1 MHTRMKPQLAAIVIS
16 AVISACAGTPSAD
29 APSNTPPV
37 AASSTPATTPAGP
50 RITLKDAFTLGHRTA
65 PLALVVYADYQCPYC
80 ARFHHGML
88 GDIKAR
94 YVDSGV
100 LLYVHK
106 DFPLRMHP
114 QALPAA
120 IAARC
125 AGAQGRYGQMQGRLY
140 EAQTNLGE
148 PLYTQLAT
156 TIGLDLAAF
165 QTCRADPA
173 THRSVERDLREG
185 QRANVTATPT
195 LLLGRIEGDSVIIER
210 VSAGLPSL
218 DALGAEIERLRASPS
233 R

>member
-1 MHTRMKPQLAAIVIS
+1 MHTLVKPQLAAIFLS
-16 AVISACAGTPSAD
+16 AVVGACAATPPTDTPST
-29 APSNTPPV
+29 TPPV
-37 AASSTPATTPAGP
+37 AVASTRATIPAGP
-50 RITLKDAFTLGHRTA
+50 RVTLKDAITLGDRTA
-65 PLALVVYADYQCPYC
+65 PLALVVYADYQCAYC

-94 YVDSGV
+94 YIDSGV

-106 DFPLRMHP
+106 DFPLRMHR

-125 AGAQGRYGQMQGRLY
+125 AGAQGRYGAMQGRLY

-148 PLYTQLAT
+148 PLYTQLAA
-156 TIGLDLAAF
+156 TIGLDLDAF
-165 QTCRADPA
+165 QKCRADPA
-173 THRSVERDLREG
+173 TRRSVERDLREG

-218 DALGAEIERLRASPS
+218 DALGAEIERLRAGPS

>member
-1 MHTRMKPQLAAIVIS
+1 MDTLMKPRLAAIFLS
-16 AVISACAGTPSAD
+16 AVVSACAATPPAD
-29 APSNTPPV
+29 TPSNTSP
-37 AASSTPATTPAGP
+37 AAAAPARVTTPVGL
-50 RITLKDAFTLGHRTA
+50 RVTLKDAFTLGHRTA

-94 YVDSGV
+94 YIDSGV

-106 DFPLRMHP
+106 DFPLSMHP

-125 AGAQGRYGQMQGRLY
+125 AGVQGRYGAMQGRLY
-140 EAQTNLGE
+140 EAQTSLGE

-156 TIGLDLAAF
+156 TIGLDLDAF
-165 QTCRADPA
+165 QKCRADSRVR
-173 THRSVERDLREG
+173 RSVERDLREG

-195 LLLGRIEGDSVIIER
+195 LLLGRIDGDDVIIER
-210 VSAGLPSL
+210 VSAGLPPL
-218 DALGAEIERLRASPS
+218 DALSEEIERLRTGSP